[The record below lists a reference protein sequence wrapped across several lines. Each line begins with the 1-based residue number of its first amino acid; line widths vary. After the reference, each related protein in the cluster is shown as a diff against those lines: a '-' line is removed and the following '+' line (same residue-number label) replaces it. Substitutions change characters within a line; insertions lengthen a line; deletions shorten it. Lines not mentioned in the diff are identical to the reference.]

1 MEDPQ
6 LAEPEH
12 ALLGAELAVRE
23 AAGGRALVP

>member
-1 MEDPQ
+1 Q